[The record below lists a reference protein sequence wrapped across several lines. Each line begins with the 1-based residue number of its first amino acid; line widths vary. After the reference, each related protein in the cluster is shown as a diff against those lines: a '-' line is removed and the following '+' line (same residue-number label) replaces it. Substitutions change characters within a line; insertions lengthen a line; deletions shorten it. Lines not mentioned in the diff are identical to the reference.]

1 MGAEMK
7 KIEMV
12 GFDNVGYIQETS
24 MFSDHTKCSHLLFTS
39 SIVMIELHVYETC
52 NYSHET
58 AT

>member
-12 GFDNVGYIQETS
+12 SFDNVGYIQETS
-24 MFSDHTKCSHLLFTS
+24 MFSDHIKCSHLLFTS
-39 SIVMIELHVYETC
+39 SLIELHVYETC